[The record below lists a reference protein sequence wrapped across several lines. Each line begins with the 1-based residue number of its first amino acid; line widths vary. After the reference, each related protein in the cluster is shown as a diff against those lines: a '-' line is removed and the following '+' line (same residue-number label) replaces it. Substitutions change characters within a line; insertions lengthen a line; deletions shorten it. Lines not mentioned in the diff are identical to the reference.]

1 MSDWIVNEPKRG
13 WRRLALGD
21 AWRRRDLA
29 LTFATRDFKVR
40 YRQTL
45 LGVAWALLE
54 PLAGSIALVLVFGR
68 LAQVAPDGTS
78 HLAFTLVGFAAW
90 SYFSGSSSAAS
101 QSLVGQVD
109 LITKVYFPRILAPI
123 GSLLPGVVDMSIAFV
138 LALIVGAVDGTL
150 PGIEILVLPV
160 CVIALVTATAGISL
174 VFATLNVRF
183 RDVRYTYPILLQV
196 LFFLTPVAY
205 SPDLVDGRWAWVYGL
220 NPFAGT
226 VSALRWSLLGAE
238 RPETWWLSSL
248 AMTVVLFLIGVA
260 MFQQAERRFS
270 DVI

>member
-13 WRRLALGD
+13 WRRLALGE

-40 YRQTL
+40 YRQTI

-54 PLAGSIALVLVFGR
+54 PLAASIALVLVFGR
-68 LAQVAPDGTS
+68 LAKVAPEGTS
-78 HLAFTLVGFAAW
+78 HLAFTLAGFAAW
-90 SYFSGSSSAAS
+90 SYFSSASSAAS

-123 GSLLPGVVDMSIAFV
+123 GSLLPGVVDMGIALV
-138 LALIVGAVDGTL
+138 LASIVAAIDGQF
-150 PGIEILVLPV
+150 PGIELLALPVALALLVL
-160 CVIALVTATAGISL
+160 ATVGVSL

-183 RDVRYTYPILLQV
+183 RDVRYTYPMLLQV

-205 SPDLVDGRWAWVYGL
+205 SPDLVDGAWAWVYGL
-220 NPFAGT
+220 NPFAGI
-226 VSALRWSLLGAE
+226 VSAIRWSLLGADQ
-238 RPETWWLSSL
+238 PHAWWLSSVGVS
-248 AMTVVLFLIGVA
+248 VVLLVLGVTL
-260 MFQQAERRFS
+260 FQQAERRFS